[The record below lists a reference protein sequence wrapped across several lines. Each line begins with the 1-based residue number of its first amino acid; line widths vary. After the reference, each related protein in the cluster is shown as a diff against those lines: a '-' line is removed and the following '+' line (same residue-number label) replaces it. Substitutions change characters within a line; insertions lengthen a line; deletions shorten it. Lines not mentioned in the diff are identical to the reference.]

1 MYVSVVAILIGW
13 ATAFD
18 VRGLRGYVLIVA
30 AAFFVRVVAFEEPWL
45 ARTHAGAWGDYVR
58 RVRRWF

>member
-45 ARTHAGAWGDYVR
+45 ARTSVG
-58 RVRRWF
+58 